1 MLLPR
6 LLFCQSIK
14 YAGIPLEMFGCG
26 STDLDTTFSDFNT
39 LKKKKMLGQ
48 FWVKYGQTQTF
59 G

>member
-1 MLLPR
+1 
-6 LLFCQSIK
+6 
-14 YAGIPLEMFGCG
+14 MFGCG